1 MTRVFLAIAA
11 MLLTLSGVDALAA
24 EGLAKPWQLGFQDPA
39 SPVMERLD
47 NLHNGLVISMTVIT
61 VLVMLLL
68 AYVCIRYRRS
78 ANPVPSKNAHNTVV
92 EVVWTIIPVIILAA
106 IFIPSYRLHFDCMH
120 SIGCTEDG
128 EPVEPDLTLKIIGY
142 QWYWNY
148 EYPDYGVQFDSYMKK
163 EDELKEGEPRLLA
176 VDNPVYIP
184 VGANVRV
191 QMTGG
196 DVLHSWAM
204 PAFGVKKDTVPGRLN
219 ETWFRA
225 EREGTYYGQCSELCG
240 RHHGFMPIQVEVVSQ
255 EVFDE
260 WVMAQGG
267 TMPSTDA
274 DEDGAENDA
283 DENGSDE
290 NNDAPTDNDSD
301 APADSD
307 TSDEETTEAA
317 PEKQAALQQ

>member
-1 MTRVFLAIAA
+1 MTRVFLAFAA

-47 NLHNGLVISMTVIT
+47 SLHDGLVISMTVIT
-61 VLVMLLL
+61 VLVMILL

-148 EYPDYGVQFDSYMKK
+148 EYPEYGVQFDSYMKK
-163 EDELKEGEPRLLA
+163 DDELEEGEPRLLA
-176 VDNPVYIP
+176 VDNPVYVP

-196 DVLHSWAM
+196 DVLHAWAL

-225 EREGTYYGQCSELCG
+225 TREGTYYGQCSELCG
-240 RHHGFMPIQVEVVSQ
+240 RQHGFMPIQVEVVTQ
-255 EVFDE
+255 EAFDE
-260 WVMAQGG
+260 WVLAQGG
-267 TMPSTDA
+267 SMPSAETD
-274 DEDGAENDA
+274 ESGAE
-283 DENGSDE
+283 
-290 NNDAPTDNDSD
+290 
-301 APADSD
+301 DSD
-307 TSDEETTEAA
+307 TPADEPREAA
-317 PEKQAALQQ
+317 PDKQAALQQ